1 MPTSTDRAGAELDR
15 LLRKA
20 PARVANASRN
30 ARTSRDRR
38 RRWAPARDA
47 LWDFVAPDLSEG
59 ARVAIVGAGN
69 GDDLPLRRIAE
80 RAAEVVLI
88 DLDPRAVA
96 GARRRLKRAERR
108 KVEVIGHDV
117 TAGAA
122 DQIALTA
129 PRSEPPVDPLPGS
142 PYDLVIGDL
151 FYSQLL
157 YPALR
162 DLGVDG
168 DRIDA
173 TIAAQAPSLTCAV
186 VARLQASAPLVFHV
200 HDPLGWWDGHE
211 QPVALEEIL
220 DLADRD
226 GPEAALALA
235 ARGSGPHESDPRAA
249 LAELRLTP
257 TATALWRWPFTE
269 GVDYLACAT
278 RQTSASP
285 EPQGRVADI
294 AAISLN
300 QAAEERGR
308 PTLGFINPLLASRP
322 LVEEASAACST
333 AGRGTG
339 IRVDLVCIVW

>member
-20 PARVANASRN
+20 PVRVANASRN
-30 ARTSRDRR
+30 AKAGRDRR

-47 LWDFVAPDLSEG
+47 LWEFVAPVLSEG

-69 GDDLPLRRIAE
+69 GDDLPLRRITG

-88 DLDPRAVA
+88 DIDPRAA
-96 GARRRLKRAERR
+96 EGARRVVRRAERR

-117 TAGAA
+117 TGGAA
-122 DQIALTA
+122 DAIALAALGDGGAGIEPGATGA
-129 PRSEPPVDPLPGS
+129 GDLRPGKRTVGRPRSESPGEPLPGA
-142 PYDLVIGDL
+142 PYDLAIGDL

-157 YPALR
+157 YPALL

-173 TIAAQAPSLTCAV
+173 TIAAHAPSLTRDA
-186 VARLQASAPLVFHV
+186 VARLHASAPVVVHV
-200 HDPLGWWDGHE
+200 HDPLAWWDGHE
-211 QPVALEEIL
+211 QPVSLEEIL
-220 DLADRD
+220 DLAASD

-235 ARGSGPHESDPRAA
+235 ARGSGPHESDPRTA
-249 LAELRLTP
+249 LAKLDLTP
-257 TATALWRWPFTE
+257 TATALWHWPFTE

-285 EPQGRVADI
+285 QPQGRVADI
-294 AAISLN
+294 
-300 QAAEERGR
+300 G
-308 PTLGFINPLLASRP
+308 
-322 LVEEASAACST
+322 
-333 AGRGTG
+333 
-339 IRVDLVCIVW
+339 